1 MLFAPELQINGEAN
15 GKREHDDCVMAL
27 AIAQYIRPQQSF
39 LVVKAPKEAQR
50 EKAEYESQ
58 VERFLSF

>member
-1 MLFAPELQINGEAN
+1 ME
-15 GKREHDDCVMAL
+15 REHDDCVMAL

-58 VERFLSF
+58 LERFLSF